1 VAKQEKMIRLAEAM
15 GESTQGLSPRD
26 AAMLAP
32 EAIRHLIRS
41 VELPGSLRDLGIKDK
56 SFLQY
61 WAEEA
66 HKEQRLLGRSPRVLS
81 VENIKEI
88 YERAF

>member
-1 VAKQEKMIRLAEAM
+1 M
-15 GESTQGLSPRD
+15 GESVEGLSPRD

-41 VELPGSLRDLGIKDK
+41 VELPGTLRDLGVKDK
-56 SFLQY
+56 SLLQY

-81 VENIKEI
+81 VDNIREI
-88 YERAF
+88 YEKAY